1 MKGKLKRPR
10 PIHEKQQPG
19 TIPAF
24 KNYFPDRIK
33 GLINDIRGKSGNK
46 LSISYWLQDET
57 RLGYRTE
64 SGRKITRVGVKP
76 KQILQWDYSCY
87 YIYGLVD
94 PVAGR
99 SFFYEFSHF
108 NCNCFGAFLEQ
119 FALKHNQ
126 EIHIIQLDNAPVHTA
141 DKLIIPDNVILLF
154 QPPYCPELQG
164 KRI

>member
-1 MKGKLKRPR
+1 MKPR
-10 PIHEKQQPG
+10 
-19 TIPAF
+19 
-24 KNYFPDRIK
+24 
-33 GLINDIRGKSGNK
+33 
-46 LSISYWLQDET
+46 
-57 RLGYRTE
+57 
-64 SGRKITRVGVKP
+64 
-76 KQILQWDYSCY
+76 QILQWDYSCY

-119 FALKHNQ
+119 FAIKHNQ

-154 QPPYCPELQG
+154 QPPYCPELNPIERVWQYI
-164 KRI
+164 KQKLKNIFLPALMMSSIKLLIF